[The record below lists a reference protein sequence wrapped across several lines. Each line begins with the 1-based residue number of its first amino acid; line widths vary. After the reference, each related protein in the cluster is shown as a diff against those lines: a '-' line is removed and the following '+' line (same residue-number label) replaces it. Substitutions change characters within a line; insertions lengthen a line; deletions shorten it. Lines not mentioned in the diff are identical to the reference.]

1 LGRHSKPS
9 RIRVPQAAVVAAVPT
24 MAGVAVTLCLSPQAA
39 QAMPVSAGGPVVAL
53 AAAPHSDPADA
64 ATSPDRAAAAAT
76 KRRLPSSYTVRPGDS
91 LSSIA
96 NRLYHDAAAWPLL
109 YWRNAGEI
117 RWADDIQ
124 AGQVLRVP
132 AEPARLPAAPAALG
146 PPAPV
151 AAPPAAAPAPQA
163 AAGSALAA
171 APYDGGV
178 PGGAF
183 GQCVIAR
190 ESGGDAQVM
199 NSTGHYGL
207 YQFSASTWAKY
218 GGNPAD
224 FGAASVAEQNQV
236 FANALAAGGESNWA
250 PYDGC

>member
-9 RIRVPQAAVVAAVPT
+9 RIRVPQAAVAAAVPT
-24 MAGVAVTLCLSPQAA
+24 VAGVAVTLCLSPQAA
-39 QAMPVSAGGPVVAL
+39 QAMPVSSGAPVVAL
-53 AAAPHSDPADA
+53 TAAAHSGPADA
-64 ATSPDRAAAAAT
+64 TTSADRAAAAT
-76 KRRLPSSYTVRPGDS
+76 RRRLPSSYTVQPGDS

-96 NRLYHDAAAWPLL
+96 KRLYHDEAAWTLL
-109 YWRNAGEI
+109 YWRNAREI
-117 RWADDIQ
+117 RWANDIE

-132 AEPARLPAAPAALG
+132 AEPARLPAAPSALG
-146 PPAPV
+146 PPAP
-151 AAPPAAAPAPQA
+151 AAAPSAATAAPQT
-163 AAGSALAA
+163 AAGSAAA
-171 APYDGGV
+171 SATYDGGV

-190 ESGGDAQVM
+190 ESGGDAQIM
-199 NSTGHYGL
+199 NATGHYGL

-224 FGAASVAEQNQV
+224 FGDASVAEQNQV

>member
-24 MAGVAVTLCLSPQAA
+24 VAGVAATLCLSSQAA
-39 QAMPVSAGGPVVAL
+39 QAMPVSPAGPVAAFSMTAHSAPVA
-53 AAAPHSDPADA
+53 A
-64 ATSPDRAAAAAT
+64 ATSPTGDAAAGA
-76 KRRLPSSYTVRPGDS
+76 RHRLPASYTVRPGDS

-96 NRLYHDAAAWPLL
+96 RYLYHDEAAWPLL
-109 YWRNAGEI
+109 YWRNAREI
-117 RWADDIQ
+117 RWADDIE

-132 AEPARLPAAPAALG
+132 AEPARLPAAPSALG

-151 AAPPAAAPAPQA
+151 AAPPTAAPAPQT
-163 AAGSALAA
+163 AA
-171 APYDGGV
+171 APAAAATYGGGV

-183 GQCVIAR
+183 GLCVVAR
-190 ESGGDAQVM
+190 ESGGDAQIM
-199 NSTGHYGL
+199 NATGHYGL
-207 YQFSASTWAKY
+207 YQFSSYTWAKY
-218 GGNPAD
+218 GGSPAD